1 METSLIPNERV
12 EQKIY
17 VIRGQRVMFDRD
29 LAVLYGVATK
39 VLNQSVK
46 RNIERFPVDFMFQ
59 LGDEEAKRLRSQI
72 VTSNVGRGGRRY
84 SPIVFTELGVAMLSS
99 VLKSER
105 AIMVNIQI
113 MRTFTKLRQMIEEN
127 DVLRRR
133 FEVMEK
139 QYDDQF
145 KIVFDTLKRLLDE
158 NESPT
163 QQIGFRESD

>member
-12 EQKIY
+12 EQKILL
-17 VIRGQRVMFDRD
+17 IRGQRVMLDRD
-29 LAVLYGVATK
+29 LALLYGVSTK

-46 RNIERFPVDFMFQ
+46 RNILRFPLDFMFK
-59 LGDEEAKRLRSQI
+59 LSNEEVQILKSQF
-72 VTSNVGRGGRRY
+72 VTSSSEWGGRRKL
-84 SPIVFTELGVAMLSS
+84 PTVFTELGVAMLSS

-127 DVLRRR
+127 DTLRRR
-133 FEVMEK
+133 LEVMEK

-158 NESPT
+158 KDSPAE
-163 QQIGFRESD
+163 QIGFRD